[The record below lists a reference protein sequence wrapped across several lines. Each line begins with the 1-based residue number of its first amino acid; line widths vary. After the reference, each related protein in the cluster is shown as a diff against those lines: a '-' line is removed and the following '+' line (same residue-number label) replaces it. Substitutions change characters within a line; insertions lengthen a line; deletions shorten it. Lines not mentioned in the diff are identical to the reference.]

1 MSDVS
6 LSGEN
11 VNALEEIK
19 KVTERF
25 QPSMKASTSTL
36 ASATNQ
42 KEQMGNTDTATGS
55 IDLII

>member
-1 MSDVS
+1 MRRIER
-6 LSGEN
+6 GEN

-42 KEQMGNTDTATGS
+42 KAAIGNTDTATGS